1 LVSSAGS
8 FGLTSESRLTNY
20 RQLTTDN
27 RQLMTSIA
35 TKAVL
40 RLDHVSKTYGEGE
53 SRVEAVHDVSMDLDA
68 GKFIFLMG
76 PSGSGKTTLLMLMG
90 CLLRPTVGSV
100 HIFDE
105 EVSAMTESRLPRVRR
120 NRIGYIFQGFNLF
133 PALTAVENVEATL
146 NLKGYRGEEG
156 RVEAR
161 NLLSR
166 VGLANRMH
174 HLPEDLS
181 GGEKQRVAVARALAG
196 NPPIILADEPTG
208 MLDSKTGR
216 LISEILRDLAHQ
228 EGRLVFMVSH
238 DSRITGLADEIFNI
252 EDGVLEG
259 K

>member
-1 LVSSAGS
+1 
-8 FGLTSESRLTNY
+8 
-20 RQLTTDN
+20 
-27 RQLMTSIA
+27 MTSIA
-35 TKAVL
+35 TQTVL

-53 SRVEAVHDVSMDLDA
+53 SSVEAVQDVSMNLDA

-90 CLLRPTVGSV
+90 CLLRPTAGSV

-105 EVSAMTESRLPRVRR
+105 EVSSLAEGRLPRVRR
-120 NRIGYIFQGFNLF
+120 DRIGFIFQGFNLF
-133 PALTAVENVEATL
+133 PALTALENVEATL
-146 NLKGYRGEEG
+146 NLKGLRGEAG
-156 RVEAR
+156 RAEAR
-161 NLLSR
+161 KLLGR
-166 VGLANRMH
+166 VGLEKRMH

-216 LISEILRDLAHQ
+216 LISEILRDLAHR

-252 EDGVLEG
+252 EDGVLKGQQGESRSSEARS
-259 K
+259 